1 MSTRHRTIVVA
12 GAFVLGVLGAQSANG
27 PAAAQP
33 PDPAGPLVVGTLLP
47 ATGDLAVLGPP
58 MVAGA
63 ELAIAD
69 INDAGGIFGEPV
81 QLVQGDSGTDPFI
94 AGQTVDTLLAAE
106 SDVIV
111 GAASSGISLS
121 VIDQIVGSDVIQF
134 SPSNTGHEF
143 TNYPDS
149 GLYFRTSPS
158 NTLQGEMLAELI
170 VAESSTAAVV
180 YRDDSYGFSI
190 AEPFAAKFADLG
202 GQPPTLIPYAPGE
215 VDFAAEVAQIVDADP
230 DAVLVVSF
238 AESAHLI
245 TTMHSQGVGPAQ
257 RNVWGVDGFI
267 GGFGL
272 PVGIGSIVPDPSI
285 LAGLRGTVPIADF
298 ESVPMFTD
306 RLDAAIGGSAAPY
319 TYGVETYD
327 AIVITAL
334 AALAAESDD
343 PTRIADE
350 IVGVTR
356 NGEGCTSF
364 ADCSELLAEGVNI
377 DYEGLG
383 GPYEFNNC
391 GDPTKTSFAIVAYDG
406 GPEPFNSEFVFPTTD
421 NLTTGPL
428 ACQIPD
434 TLADVLDSII
444 PQGGPGSNGLY
455 AKLAVGNYAA
465 FINQVE
471 AKCCLPSNGK
481 LFTRA
486 EADTLID
493 LASALL

>member
-1 MSTRHRTIVVA
+1 
-12 GAFVLGVLGAQSANG
+12 
-27 PAAAQP
+27 
-33 PDPAGPLVVGTLLP
+33 
-47 ATGDLAVLGPP
+47 

-63 ELAIAD
+63 ELAVED
-69 INDAGGIFGEPV
+69 INDAGGVFGESV
-81 QLVQGDSGTDPFI
+81 QLIQGDSGTDPFV
-94 AGQTVDTLLAAE
+94 AAQTVDALLAAG
-106 SDVIV
+106 SDVVV
-111 GAASSGISLS
+111 GAAASGISLS

-134 SPSNTGHEF
+134 SPSNTAPAF

-158 NTLQGEMLAELI
+158 GTLQGEMLAELI
-170 VAESSTAAVV
+170 VAESSTAAVI
-180 YRDDSYGFSI
+180 YRDDDYGFST

-202 GQPPTLIPYAPGE
+202 GQPPTMIPYGPGD
-215 VDFAAEVAQIVDADP
+215 VDFADEVAQIVAADP

-238 AESAHLI
+238 EEAAPLL
-245 TTMHSQGVGPAQ
+245 TTMDNQGVGPAQ
-257 RNVWGVDGFI
+257 GKNVWGVDGFI
-267 GGFGL
+267 GG
-272 PVGIGSIVPDPSI
+272 IGFVVPDPSI
-285 LAGLRGTVPIADF
+285 LAGLRGTEPRVDF
-298 ESVPMFTD
+298 ESIPMFTD
-306 RLDAAIGGSAAPY
+306 RLDAAIGGSADPY
-319 TYGVETYD
+319 IYGAETYD

-334 AALAAESDD
+334 AALAAGTDD

-356 NGEGCTSF
+356 NGEVCTTF
-364 ADCSELLAEGVNI
+364 ADCSELLADGVNI

-391 GDPTKTSFAIVAYDG
+391 GDPTKASFAVIAYDG
-406 GPEPFNSEFVFPTTD
+406 SPGPVESGFVFPTTD

-428 ACQIPD
+428 ACQLPD

-455 AKLAVGNYAA
+455 AKLASGNYAA
-465 FINQVE
+465 FIDQVE

-486 EADTLID
+486 EANTLID

>member
-1 MSTRHRTIVVA
+1 MSTRRRTLVVT
-12 GAFVLGVLGAQSANG
+12 GAFVLGVLAAHSAHG
-27 PAAAQP
+27 PVAAQG

-47 ATGDLAVLGPP
+47 VTGDLAVLGPA

-63 ELAIAD
+63 ELAVED
-69 INDAGGIFGEPV
+69 INDAGGVFGEPV
-81 QLVQGDSGTDPFI
+81 QLVQGDSGTDPFV
-94 AGQTVDTLLAAE
+94 AGQTVDALLLAE

-111 GAASSGISLS
+111 GAAASAISLS

-134 SPSNTGHEF
+134 SPSNTVPEF

-158 NTLQGEMLAELI
+158 NTLQGEMLAELV

-215 VDFAAEVAQIVDADP
+215 VDFADEVAQIVAADP

-238 AESAHLI
+238 LESAPLI
-245 TTMHSQGVGPAQ
+245 TTMDDQGVGPAQ

-267 GGFGL
+267 GGLGFF
-272 PVGIGSIVPDPSI
+272 VPDPSI
-285 LAGLRGTVPIADF
+285 LAGLRGTEPRADF

-319 TYGVETYD
+319 VYGVETYD

-334 AALAAESDD
+334 AALAAGSDD

-406 GPEPFNSEFVFPTTD
+406 GPEPFDSEFVFPTTD

-428 ACQIPD
+428 ACQLPD

-465 FINQVE
+465 FIDQVE

-493 LASALL
+493 RASALL

>member
-1 MSTRHRTIVVA
+1 MSVRRRTLVVA
-12 GAFVLGVLGAQSANG
+12 GAFVVGVLAGHSAHG
-27 PAAAQP
+27 PVAAQG

-47 ATGDLAVLGPP
+47 VTGGLAVLGPP

-63 ELAIAD
+63 ELAVAD
-69 INDAGGIFGEPV
+69 INDAGGVFGEPV
-81 QLVQGDSGTDPFI
+81 QLVQGDSGTDPFV
-94 AGQTVDTLLAAE
+94 AGQTVDALLAAE

-111 GAASSGISLS
+111 GAAASAISLS
-121 VIDQIVGSDVIQF
+121 VIDQIVGSDVIQI
-134 SPSNTGHEF
+134 SPSNTGQF

-149 GLYFRTSPS
+149 GLYFRTSPTD
-158 NTLQGEMLAELI
+158 TLHGEMLAELI

-180 YRDDSYGFSI
+180 YRDDDYGVSI

-202 GQPPTLIPYAPGE
+202 GQPPTLISYAPGE
-215 VDFAAEVAQIVDADP
+215 VDFADEVAQIVAADP

-238 AESAHLI
+238 DESAPLI
-245 TTMHSQGVGPAQ
+245 TTMDGQGVGPAQ

-267 GGFGL
+267 ER
-272 PVGIGSIVPDPSI
+272 IGSLVPDPSI
-285 LAGLRGTVPIADF
+285 LAGLRGAVPRADF

-334 AALAAESDD
+334 AALAAGSDD

-391 GDPTKTSFAIVAYDG
+391 GDPTKASFAIVAYDG
-406 GPEPFNSEFVFPTTD
+406 DPEPVDSEFVFPTTD

-428 ACQIPD
+428 ACQLPD

-455 AKLAVGNYAA
+455 AKLAVGNYAD
-465 FINQVE
+465 FIDQVE

-493 LASALL
+493 VASALL